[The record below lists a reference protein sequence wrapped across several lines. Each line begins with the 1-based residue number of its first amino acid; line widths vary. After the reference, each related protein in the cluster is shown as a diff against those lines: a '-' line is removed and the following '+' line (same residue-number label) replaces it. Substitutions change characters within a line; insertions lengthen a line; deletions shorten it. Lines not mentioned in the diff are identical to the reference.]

1 LAFSQNCVYTSISG
15 FLLTQKMKHFS
26 FFTGL
31 GGFDIAAEK
40 LGIENIGHC
49 EIDNYLRSR
58 LEKQYPNN
66 ISIKDINDIKYT
78 LPKAQIFT
86 GGFPC
91 QDASNANGKGLG
103 TNGERTG
110 LFRKFIEICGQNRPE
125 YVVLEN
131 VPNLLNSGFEHVLS
145 EIHRIGYDAEW
156 QCISASD
163 FGYTHKRK
171 RLFIIAYPTGKRFKG
186 MVLKPRKNNP
196 ICQKWRPSPLYSSFA
211 DLWNEGYEHTTAL
224 QRSDE
229 FRDIKPLIKALGNA
243 VMPVMAEYI
252 LKSILEYEKENL
264 TTQQNAR

>member
-1 LAFSQNCVYTSISG
+1 
-15 FLLTQKMKHFS
+15 MKHFS

-31 GGFDIAAEK
+31 GGFDKAAES

-49 EIDNYLRSR
+49 EIDDYLRSR

-91 QDASNANGKGLG
+91 QDASKSNSKGLG
-103 TNGERTG
+103 TMGERTG
-110 LFRKFIEICGQNRPE
+110 LFRKFIEICGQNRPD
-125 YVVLEN
+125 YIVLEN
-131 VPNLLNSGFEHVLS
+131 VSNLLNSGFEHVLS
-145 EIHRIGYDAEW
+145 ELHRIGYDAEW
-156 QCISASD
+156 TCLSALS
-163 FGYTHKRK
+163 FGYPHERK
-171 RLFIIAYPTGKRFKG
+171 RLFIVAYPHCERFKG
-186 MVLKPRKNNP
+186 LVLKPRKNNP
-196 ICQKWRPSPLYSSFA
+196 IYCKWEASEAYSSFA
-211 DLWNEGYEHTTAL
+211 NLWNSGYEHTTPL

-252 LKSILEYEKENL
+252 LKSILEYEKEKHFEYEKGTNKQL
-264 TTQQNAR
+264 SF